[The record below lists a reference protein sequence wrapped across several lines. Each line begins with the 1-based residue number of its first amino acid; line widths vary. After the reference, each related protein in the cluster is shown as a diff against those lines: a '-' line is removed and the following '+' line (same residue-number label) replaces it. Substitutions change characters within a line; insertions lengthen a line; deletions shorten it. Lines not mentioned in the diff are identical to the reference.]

1 MTCRLCLIAPPS
13 RANQGPEFSAM
24 QPCRLAWCSARWAS
38 DQPTLPL
45 GITM

>member
-24 QPCRLAWCSARWAS
+24 QHLQAALQAG
-38 DQPTLPL
+38 LVL
-45 GITM
+45 GQVG